1 MEAGMSANQDELG
14 VNVRKWRVRRRWTL
28 RQLSE
33 ATGLSESFLS
43 QFERGLTQASIA
55 SLRSITDALGIS
67 LGDLF
72 ETDAA
77 SGARVLRE
85 QARPTLPFGDDA
97 MKYLIT
103 PKSLDHLEVFSVKF
117 EKSGSTGP
125 EQYTH
130 GDSEE
135 LLIVVDGAVKL
146 ELASEV
152 FLLEKQDTIVFR
164 SSVPHRVVNV
174 HPGLSEV
181 LWILSPP
188 SH

>member
-1 MEAGMSANQDELG
+1 MDGLTRTDQDELG
-14 VNVRKWRVRRRWTL
+14 ARVRQWRVRRRWTL

-55 SLRSITDALGIS
+55 SLRSITDALGIA

-72 ETDAA
+72 DTQRA

-85 QARPTLPFGDDA
+85 QARPTLPFGHEA
-97 MKYLIT
+97 MKFLLT
-103 PKSLDHLEVFSVKF
+103 PKTLDHLEVFSVKF
-117 EKSGSTGP
+117 ETGGSTGP

-135 LLIVVDGAVKL
+135 LLLVVDGAVKL
-146 ELASEV
+146 ELEHDV
-152 FLLEKQDTIVFR
+152 FLLERQDSIVFR
-164 SSVPHRVVNV
+164 SSVLHRVVNV
-174 HPGLSEV
+174 HPGPSEV
-181 LWILSPP
+181 LWIISPP